1 MTFPTKSYQTGE
13 VGRIYPG
20 INISLTLD
28 TKNLYIIFI
37 LDFEAK
43 VSVGQNFKTV
53 SNFVQIGRAHV

>member
-53 SNFVQIGRAHV
+53 SNFVLRYNTIL